1 MGAVVEDAVASGAE
15 QPQGQFPCEGQGR
28 DLQMLISDE
37 RIEGHSPCWGALR
50 VILMTFSN
58 PDTCMALQAL
68 PQGTALLQGSQKH
81 RIN

>member
-37 RIEGHSPCWGALR
+37 RIEGHSPCWGL
-50 VILMTFSN
+50 
-58 PDTCMALQAL
+58 
-68 PQGTALLQGSQKH
+68 
-81 RIN
+81 